1 MPIRDKMDSFVCRTA
16 TALFL
21 AAAMAAPMWG
31 QSSILQDWRRVG
43 STVVDL
49 SLASL
54 AGGPIDR
61 VWYNADGSRL
71 YVRTQAGRVW
81 QTSDF
86 DTWQPAAGVEAPPRP
101 DSPISG
107 PGGAPAVA
115 HPLRSSRAYAA
126 ADFAYRSEDGGLN
139 WTNVTAIGRQSILGG
154 KLNDIAV
161 SPRNPDEVVVAGANG
176 VWRSMD
182 GGDSW
187 TGLNDALP
195 ALPVSR
201 ILSASDEG
209 LRIVSNG
216 TEVHW
221 AAGERTAWRPAS
233 ESTLAREEAL
243 ADSVSATLNVPVSA
257 VAALNRTRYAGT
269 PEGRLYFSNDGGTNW
284 GTSGVIT
291 AAGKV
296 DRIFISAEDPNT
308 ALAITQSRNRG
319 RVLRTNTGGVFWEDL
334 SSNLPTGVTVR
345 GAAMDRTSSAV
356 YVATERGVYFAY
368 TDAGGPPAWIQL
380 RSGSVSD
387 VALDVSG
394 NQLFVAMEDMG
405 LFAALAPHRLRDPRV
420 VSAADRIARAAA
432 PGSLLSVIGARVQ
445 AASIGARNAPV
456 LAASDAESQIQVPFD
471 ASGTTV
477 QLDASTSA
485 GNRRL
490 DLTLLPASPSI
501 FVDREGAALVVNADT
516 GLVLDA
522 STPARSGA
530 RLQILAT
537 GLGRVQPEWP
547 TGLAAPLENAP
558 SVVTPVSAYLDRE
571 PLEVT
576 RATLAPGYIG
586 MYLVEVKMPA
596 LVNRGTAELYIEAQG
611 QPSNRIRVFL
621 EP

>member
-1 MPIRDKMDSFVCRTA
+1 MDSFVCRTA
-16 TALFL
+16 TVLLIAT
-21 AAAMAAPMWG
+21 AMIAPIWG
-31 QSSILQDWRRVG
+31 QSPALLDWRRVG

-54 AGGPIDR
+54 AGGPVDR
-61 VWYNADGSRL
+61 VWFNADGSRL
-71 YVRTQAGRVW
+71 YARTQTGRVW

-86 DTWQPAAGVEAPPRP
+86 DTWQAAAGIEAPERAGSTITGP
-101 DSPISG
+101 D
-107 PGGAPAVA
+107 GALALT
-115 HPLRSSRAYAA
+115 HPLRAGRAYAA
-126 ADFAYRSEDGGLN
+126 GEFAYRSEDGGLN
-139 WTNVTAIGRQSILGG
+139 WTNVTAVRRESILGG
-154 KLNDIAV
+154 KLNDLAV
-161 SPRNPDEVVVAGANG
+161 SPGNADEVVVAGANG

-201 ILSASDEG
+201 ILSATADG
-209 LRIVSNG
+209 IRVISNG
-216 TEVHW
+216 AEVEW
-221 AAGERTAWRPAS
+221 PAGERTAWRPVGQS
-233 ESTLAREEAL
+233 SLTREEAL
-243 ADSVSATLNVPVSA
+243 RASVSETLGVAISA
-257 VAALNRTRYAGT
+257 AASVNRVRYAGST
-269 PEGRLYFSNDGGTNW
+269 EGRLYFSTDNGANW
-284 GTSGVIT
+284 GTSGLVA
-291 AAGKV
+291 AAGRV
-296 DRIFISAEDPNT
+296 DRIAIHPDDSNI
-308 ALAITQSRNRG
+308 ALAITQARNRG
-319 RVLRTNTGGVFWEDL
+319 RVLRTNTGGIFWEDL
-334 SSNLPTGVTVR
+334 TGNLPAGVTVR
-345 GAAMDRTSSAV
+345 GAAMDKATSAV

-368 TDAGGPPAWIQL
+368 TDAGGPPAWTQL
-380 RSGSVSD
+380 RAGSVSD
-387 VALDVSG
+387 VAVDASG
-394 NQLFVAMEDMG
+394 NQLFVAFEDSG
-405 LFAALAPHRLRDPRV
+405 LFAALAPHRLRDPQV

-445 AASIGARNAPV
+445 RASIGDRNAPV
-456 LAASDAESQIQVPFD
+456 LAATDAESQIQVPFD
-471 ASGTTV
+471 ASGTSV
-477 QLDASTSA
+477 QLAASTA
-485 GNRRL
+485 NGNRRL

-501 FVDREGAALVVNADT
+501 FVDREGAPLVLNADT
-516 GLVLDA
+516 GLVLEP

-558 SVVTPVSAYLDRE
+558 VVVTPVVAYLDRE

-611 QPSNRIRVFL
+611 HPSNRIRIFL